1 MKKHTLGFLLATVL
15 LVPMQAEAADYDGII
30 LSIPSEVNLEYADGT
45 FSGSEEITVGV
56 EDASVN
62 AGNCEISISVG
73 TEVTYTDASAVE
85 TVKGIISFG
94 TNGSETWT
102 GAEINTGVGKTL
114 AIALEKMPTVAGDYS
129 GNLLF
134 QVTMTG
140 DVERLEED
148 KYFTKNYDTSTMT
161 CSITGLTDEGTSW
174 LQGLSGNLDIPQTL
188 NITTDDGV
196 KTFTV
201 TKIEEYAFQGNTGVV
216 NVTMPDTITTMRR
229 AAFQN
234 CTSLETVKLSN
245 NLTDMGDY
253 YMITQNDG
261 CENFAGCTSLKE
273 ITIPSSLKQ
282 IPYYCFA
289 DCTSLERVIIEEG
302 VEYVGREAFARTG
315 VKEIVI
321 PASTKGIWGS
331 AFQDCASL
339 QTVTLNE
346 GITSIEEYAFANT
359 GVKAIAFPE
368 SMTYVGANAFN
379 TCESLET
386 LVVNNATGSLEFYN
400 NAFNNCTALSTI
412 ELQGNMSIRGEYYYK
427 ASNTFKNCPA
437 ITKIVLK
444 GNDNGDLGIPNF
456 FDVFCKT
463 GGSDKT
469 VSIYMEEGIKN
480 STVSF
485 GYSNTAKLGII
496 KEIYLPSTLTSIPDY
511 FLKCVEGR
519 PVYGLFDGN
528 GVMLAGIES
537 IGKEAFLYTDILPS
551 NLTLPTALKTIG
563 DSAFEGCSNT
573 VITALS
579 SGIVSIG
586 NKAFSGCS
594 GVSFNTIPASVQTIG
609 DYTFSGCTSITS
621 LELPSSLTSIG
632 DYAFENCTGL
642 VTLTLPETLTNI
654 GAGTFNN
661 CSALTTV
668 YYNGTPTTKAGISI
682 GSDNDALNNA
692 TWVFL
697 GEIAVTALEPADYVV
712 ITESSVYEANDTTAN
727 VVATVVIDEIVSV
740 IGEVGDWYKIET
752 GAGVIG
758 YIEKAS
764 VTLSAT
770 TLSLRGMPTEEEDTE
785 EPTEETV
792 EEPTEETPTEE
803 PVTEPTEEET
813 PDPILPTVSG
823 GDAIFQ
829 TVSSGDAG

>member
-1 MKKHTLGFLLATVL
+1 MKKHTLGFLLATAL

-45 FSGSEEITVGV
+45 FSGIEEITVGV

-62 AGNCEISISVG
+62 AENCEISISVG

-134 QVTMTG
+134 QVIMTG
-140 DVERLEED
+140 DVERLEAD

-444 GNDNGDLGIPNF
+444 ANDNGDLGIPNF

-563 DSAFEGCSNT
+563 DSAFE
-573 VITALS
+573 
-579 SGIVSIG
+579 
-586 NKAFSGCS
+586 
-594 GVSFNTIPASVQTIG
+594 
-609 DYTFSGCTSITS
+609 
-621 LELPSSLTSIG
+621 
-632 DYAFENCTGL
+632 NCTGL

-668 YYNGTPTTKAGISI
+668 YYSGTPTTKAGISI

-803 PVTEPTEEET
+803 PVTESTEEET